1 MRVFAHGLVG
11 AALVWGACAPSAS
24 GQGLVHEYMSGLRGP
39 MKLVALDDGHV
50 LVVEAG
56 AGANTGRISIID
68 RDRRRFTIV
77 DGLPSA
83 RFNGDPTGPS
93 GVLLVGRRLFITIGG
108 GDVSQPGPAQGSEIP
123 NPSPASPLF
132 SSILLLELDEK
143 ATRLPL
149 GFWLPPESHQR
160 LAAGEGVYLTNVD
173 GDTARI
179 SRFVDFPDYIAEPRP
194 DVPNNIRPS
203 NPFGLVGHEF
213 RLDVNDASRN
223 LVFSVDVAR
232 AEARVLVTFPPV
244 PNRAAPMGPPVVDA
258 VPATIRGYGDWL
270 LVSYLTGFPFA
281 AGNASVQLVDRH
293 RGVATPLMTGLQTAI
308 DVLPITRSPGLFYV
322 LEHSQQL
329 TAGAAGRL
337 LRIDALDRT
346 PLVLADALDAP
357 TSLAF
362 DPATRDVL
370 ITELRRNR
378 IVRVQVP

>member
-1 MRVFAHGLVG
+1 MRSIAHGLVWT
-11 AALVWGACAPSAS
+11 ALVWGACAPTAS
-24 GQGLVHEYMSGLRGP
+24 GQGLVHEYLSGLRGP
-39 MKLVALDDGHV
+39 MKLVAMDDGNI
-50 LVVEAG
+50 LVAEAG
-56 AGANTGRISIID
+56 TGANTGRISIID

-108 GDVSQPGPAQGSEIP
+108 GDVSLPGPVQGSEIP
-123 NPSPASPLF
+123 NPSPTSPLF
-132 SSILLLELDEK
+132 SSILLVEFSDA
-143 ATRLPL
+143 ATGLPL

-173 GDTARI
+173 GQTARI

-203 NPFGLVGHEF
+203 NPFGLVGHAF

-223 LVFSVDVAR
+223 LVFSVDVAT
-232 AEARVLVTFPPV
+232 AQPRVLLHFPPV
-244 PNRAAPMGPPVVDA
+244 PNAATPMGPPVVDA

-293 RGVATPLMTGLQTAI
+293 DGTARPLITGLQTAI
-308 DVLPITRSPGLFYV
+308 DLLPITRGAGLFYV
-322 LEHSQQL
+322 LEFSRQV
-329 TAGAAGRL
+329 TAGAPGRL
-337 LRIDALDRT
+337 LRIDALDRA
-346 PLVLADALDAP
+346 PLVLADTLDAP
-357 TSLAF
+357 TSLAI
-362 DPATRDVL
+362 DPVTRDVL
-370 ITELRRNR
+370 VTEQRRNR
-378 IVRVQVP
+378 IIRVQVP

>member
-1 MRVFAHGLVG
+1 MRSIAHSLVWT
-11 AALVWGACAPSAS
+11 ALVAGACAPTAS
-24 GQGLVHEYMSGLRGP
+24 GQGLVHEYLAGLRGP
-39 MKLVALDDGHV
+39 MKLVAMDDGNI
-50 LVVEAG
+50 LVAEAG

-83 RFNGDPTGPS
+83 RFNGGPTGPS

-123 NPSPASPLF
+123 NPTPTSPLF
-132 SSILLLELDEK
+132 SSILLLEFDDK

-160 LAAGEGVYLTNVD
+160 LGAGEGVYLTNVD
-173 GDTARI
+173 GETARI
-179 SRFVDFPDYIAEPRP
+179 SRFVDFPDYVPEPRP
-194 DVPNNIRPS
+194 DVPNNVRSS

-223 LVFSVDVAR
+223 LIFSVDTAR
-232 AEARVLVTFPPV
+232 PEPRVLVTFPPV
-244 PNRAAPMGPPVVDA
+244 PNRAAPMGPPLVDA
-258 VPATIRGYGDWL
+258 VPSTIRGYGDWL

-281 AGNASVQLVDRH
+281 AGNASLQLVDRH
-293 RGVATPLMTGLQTAI
+293 RGVSTPLMTGLQTAI
-308 DVLPITRSPGLFYV
+308 DVLPIARGTGLFYV

-329 TAGAAGRL
+329 TAGGPGRL

-362 DPATRDVL
+362 DPVTRDVL
-370 ITELRRNR
+370 ITELHRNR